1 MASQGNVDDD
11 SHLYSEEWSRR
22 HSSKG
27 QTTSM
32 VGGVNTDS
40 GGVGDKLLA
49 EKSMFQA
56 RAQAE
61 MKLKEV
67 ELDTKI
73 AKTAAKEKVY
83 SEADAAGQG
92 QGLETQRQMSHA
104 MFLPKPE
111 VPKFTGDPT
120 EFSAFFMAFDARI
133 APHTS
138 SEADRLYYLD
148 QQLQGEPKDLISG
161 CLHMDPLAGYAAA
174 RNLLCKEYG
183 DPYRIST
190 AYMNKIRTWPN
201 LKNEDN
207 NGGDRVVQTYAM
219 LDNGST
225 GCFITEGLKDELQA
239 KSTPTL
245 LRLQTMNGTG
255 LINTTVVSDI
265 VISDLS
271 DRQFVS
277 LPRTFCKDVMPV
289 GHDNIPKSDALMQLP
304 GLKNVAEMMPL
315 YRPDLNIGLL
325 IGSNCSDGLRP
336 LEVTPSSGNGP
347 FAVKYKLGWT
357 VNGPLQVKCNLEDK
371 SVVCNMVDLKEH
383 EKVSE
388 CITPDTVLKLFE
400 LDFNE
405 ADVGKVPG
413 ERGYSIEDQ
422 RFIKET
428 EEKLRVM
435 PLKFLQT
442 RLLANL
448 DASGICH
455 TMECIIRKKLN
466 KIRVVFDCS
475 AKYGGLSIN
484 DVLLQGPDLA
494 NSLIGVLARFR
505 TDQVAFMG
513 DVEAMFHQVKVPR
526 EHQDY
531 LRFLWWPD
539 GNVHSELKEYRMTVH
554 TFGTVSSPTVANYAL
569 KSTGAKSRSNYDDQV
584 AQTIERNFYVD
595 DCLKSV
601 ESDECASDLIKNV
614 KLACADGGFNLTKF
628 TSSSKMVL
636 SSIPQE
642 HRSKEIQ
649 AVDLSRDDIPMER
662 ALGLQWD
669 TKLDCFKYT
678 VDLPEK
684 PFTRRGILS
693 MVSSL
698 YDPLGL
704 VAPVLLPAKRIL
716 QDLCKDKDLGWD
728 DNIGMEFAGRWTN
741 WLQEVEMLK
750 GLTVRRCVKP
760 PDFGDVLSQL
770 LHIFSDASS
779 TGYGCSAYI
788 RLFDINGN
796 IHTTLLLGKARLAPL
811 KTLTIPR
818 LELTAATVSVKIGQF
833 LLRELDVNID
843 RVTYYTDSTTV
854 LQYIRS
860 EKNRFPVFVANRV
873 KLIRDF
879 STPEQWKYVDS
890 KTNPADIAS
899 RGSSC
904 SQFLKSIEWFNGPKF
919 LRMPDSKSISEPQKT
934 IEAAVMSTLNETA
947 DSPGDVVS
955 KLLNYYSS
963 WYRLKRAVAIYR
975 RFFNFLKS
983 KSQKGKPSANA
994 LLSLQELIDSEKSIL
1009 SFVQHMEYGS
1019 EIAIL
1024 SKNTEMGYRPTVLPR
1039 SSPVR
1044 NLCPCFVDG
1053 LLRVGGRLSNANI
1066 SDTMKHPVLL
1076 PRKSPLS
1083 DLIVRD
1089 VHERLGHAGRNHV
1102 LSALREEFWI
1112 TNANSAVRSILNKCV
1127 LCRRLKMSTGQ
1138 QIMSDLPTNRVQPSP
1153 PFTCTGLDCF
1163 GPHTVREGR
1172 KEVKRYGVLFTCMV
1186 SRAVHIETANSF
1198 NTDSFIN
1205 ALKRFIARRGA
1216 VKEISCDNGTNFTSG
1231 AKELCH
1237 ALDEIDQSEVHNYL
1251 LKLNIIWKFNPPS
1264 ASHMGGVWERLI
1276 RSVRGVLSPLLQ
1288 EYSQRLDDELYRTLL
1303 CEVESILNSR
1313 PLTTMSSDPS
1323 DVEPLTPNHLLMKS
1337 DPDPDPDSWELFG
1350 YYED

>member
-1 MASQGNVDDD
+1 MMSNAQYHKDYVAFMD
-11 SHLYSEEWSRR
+11 
-22 HSSKG
+22 
-27 QTTSM
+27 T
-32 VGGVNTDS
+32 
-40 GGVGDKLLA
+40 LLA
-49 EKSMFQA
+49 KGYA
-56 RAQAE
+56 
-61 MKLKEV
+61 
-67 ELDTKI
+67 I
-73 AKTAAKEKVY
+73 
-83 SEADAAGQG
+83 
-92 QGLETQRQMSHA
+92 
-104 MFLPKPE
+104 E
-111 VPKFTGDPT
+111 VPANEITCQPG
-120 EFSAFFMAFDARI
+120 RVWYL
-133 APHTS
+133 PHHGV
-138 SEADRLYYLD
+138 YH
-148 QQLQGEPKDLISG
+148 P
-161 CLHMDPLAGYAAA
+161 
-174 RNLLCKEYG
+174 
-183 DPYRIST
+183 
-190 AYMNKIRTWPN
+190 
-201 LKNEDN
+201 
-207 NGGDRVVQTYAM
+207 
-219 LDNGST
+219 
-225 GCFITEGLKDELQA
+225 
-239 KSTPTL
+239 
-245 LRLQTMNGTG
+245 
-255 LINTTVVSDI
+255 
-265 VISDLS
+265 
-271 DRQFVS
+271 
-277 LPRTFCKDVMPV
+277 
-289 GHDNIPKSDALMQLP
+289 
-304 GLKNVAEMMPL
+304 
-315 YRPDLNIGLL
+315 
-325 IGSNCSDGLRP
+325 
-336 LEVTPSSGNGP
+336 
-347 FAVKYKLGWT
+347 
-357 VNGPLQVKCNLEDK
+357 
-371 SVVCNMVDLKEH
+371 
-383 EKVSE
+383 
-388 CITPDTVLKLFE
+388 
-400 LDFNE
+400 
-405 ADVGKVPG
+405 
-413 ERGYSIEDQ
+413 
-422 RFIKET
+422 
-428 EEKLRVM
+428 
-435 PLKFLQT
+435 
-442 RLLANL
+442 
-448 DASGICH
+448 
-455 TMECIIRKKLN
+455 KKLN

-728 DNIGMEFAGRWTN
+728 DNIAPQDMVA
-741 WLQEVEMLK
+741 
-750 GLTVRRCVKP
+750 
-760 PDFGDVLSQL
+760 
-770 LHIFSDASS
+770 LHTLGF
-779 TGYGCSAYI
+779 
-788 RLFDINGN
+788 FDINGN

-983 KSQKGKPSANA
+983 KSQKGKPSNNA

-1186 SRAVHIETANSF
+1186 SRAVHIETANSL

-1205 ALKRFIARRGA
+1205 ALRRFIARRGA

-1276 RSVRGVLSPLLQ
+1276 RSVRGVLNPLLQ

-1323 DVEPLTPNHLLMKS
+1323 DVEPLTPNHLLMVRSSAYIPPPGVFQAS
-1337 DPDPDPDSWELFG
+1337 DVYARRRWRRVQYLAELFWSRWRKEYLLTLQKRQKWQAPKRNFKVNDIVLVKDDNLPRTITSPG
-1350 YYED
+1350 R